1 VSIDIPDT
9 AEDRQQAT
17 SAHPLRLQATSRTSI
32 EGPVSD
38 RPTQGFSAALT
49 LGELVHELR
58 TPLQAARMALELGE
72 QLPGSDRVL
81 HSALTHMHELLEI
94 ATGAP
99 QSAVNTSLRVA
110 LMEAVLLADRDAR
123 VEVVDSL
130 VKDVVLQVAPATVRQ
145 LVVILVT
152 NALKFSP
159 EHARVRVEVA
169 LREEIVVVSVHD
181 RGAGV
186 VDEEIDR
193 IFESGVR
200 GRSAGVVEGSGIGLA
215 IARRM
220 ALALGGSIELGH
232 TGEAGSRFDLFLPA
246 SAGVVAF
253 PNS

>member
-1 VSIDIPDT
+1 
-9 AEDRQQAT
+9 
-17 SAHPLRLQATSRTSI
+17 
-32 EGPVSD
+32 
-38 RPTQGFSAALT
+38 
-49 LGELVHELR
+49 
-58 TPLQAARMALELGE
+58 MALELGE

-81 HSALTHMHELLEI
+81 TSALTHMHELLEI

-99 QSAVNTSLRVA
+99 QPAVSTSLRVA

-123 VEVVDSL
+123 VEVVDRL
-130 VKDVVLQVAPATVRQ
+130 VQDVVLEVAPATVRQ

-159 EHARVRVEVA
+159 KHARVRVEVA
-169 LREEIVVVSVHD
+169 LREGNVVVSVHD

-186 VDEEIDR
+186 VDEEIDQ
-193 IFESGVR
+193 IFEPGVR
-200 GRSAGVVEGSGIGLA
+200 GRSAGDVEGSGIGLA

-220 ALALGGSIELGH
+220 ALALGGRIELGH
-232 TGEAGSRFDLFLPA
+232 TGEAGSRFDLFLPD